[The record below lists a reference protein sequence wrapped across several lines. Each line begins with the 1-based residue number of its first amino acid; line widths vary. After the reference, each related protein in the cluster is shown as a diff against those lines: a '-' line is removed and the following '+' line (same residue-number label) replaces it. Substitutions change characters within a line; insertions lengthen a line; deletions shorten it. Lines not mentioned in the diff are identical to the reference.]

1 MSLTAASEA
10 RRDESKKGTGA
21 FLLGSAPRPRWLR
34 GAPRVPVGAVG
45 RRGEEAPSLRTDL
58 AERRRPYSGRFEA
71 FGGVREEIKPL
82 LSASFGSAADG
93 GAQISAPHSPAA
105 VRCAERVTS
114 AAVPAALSPSVS
126 ALLGARTSALSRRG
140 RHNRSS
146 ASDKRVLAYF

>member
-58 AERRRPYSGRFEA
+58 AERRRPYSGREA